1 MKTEFENLIFISESF
16 KEALTK
22 LMENGLKLIIPEPTG
37 TFTKTNYAHF
47 YDGYH
52 IGYLQQESSFRE
64 ISISTVHKP
73 SKEAGTG
80 FRMSEE
86 FSLKEAQKALL
97 TVCPEWAIN
106 NRNHIIKYK
115 NLKDFMESK
124 TNNWHQLNIY
134 EKQQNETITS

>member
-1 MKTEFENLIFISESF
+1 MKTEFENLIFISKSF

-22 LMENGLKLIIPEPTG
+22 LMENGFKLIIPEPTD
-37 TFTKTNYAHF
+37 TFKQTNYAHF
-47 YDGYH
+47 SDGQN

-80 FRMSEE
+80 FRISEE
-86 FSLKEAQKALL
+86 FSVKEAQKALL
-97 TVCPEWAIN
+97 TVCPEWAAN
-106 NRNHIIKYK
+106 TRNYIVKYK
-115 NLKDFMESK
+115 NLKDFIESK

-134 EKQQNETITS
+134 EILK